1 MPKLPNPPTRLE
13 LGGLEPEIV
22 ALSESTLLFR
32 IYFRGGAHSGRW
44 NEFRPFG
51 PLASARFDH
60 HPDPPGIHPGYG
72 ILYAATGIK
81 TAVAEVFQEGRN
93 VDRRGREPWLA
104 GFTLVRGL
112 ELLDLTGDWPT
123 RAGASMNINSG
134 PRPRCRRWSRRIHE
148 AYAQVEGLLYSSS
161 MHANRPAVALYERAA
176 HALSASPQIHMPL
189 AHPGLVQ
196 GLEKIAG
203 ELGYDFT

>member
-1 MPKLPNPPTRLE
+1 
-13 LGGLEPEIV
+13 
-22 ALSESTLLFR
+22 
-32 IYFRGGAHSGRW
+32 
-44 NEFRPFG
+44 
-51 PLASARFDH
+51 
-60 HPDPPGIHPGYG
+60 
-72 ILYAATGIK
+72 
-81 TAVAEVFQEGRN
+81 
-93 VDRRGREPWLA
+93 
-104 GFTLVRGL
+104 
-112 ELLDLTGDWPT
+112 
-123 RAGASMNINSG
+123 MNINSG